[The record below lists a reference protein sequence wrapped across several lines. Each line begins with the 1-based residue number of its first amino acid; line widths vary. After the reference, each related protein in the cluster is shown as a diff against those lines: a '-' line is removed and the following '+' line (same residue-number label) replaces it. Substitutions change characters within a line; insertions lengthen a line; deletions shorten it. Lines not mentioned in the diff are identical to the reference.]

1 MDFYTDEHRQ
11 IQRTT
16 EKIIKDEINPYVD
29 QWEEEGIF
37 PAHKLFKTL
46 GNAGLLGINK
56 PEKFGGMGLDYG
68 YNVAFVEALG
78 DIHCGGVPMAIG
90 VQTDMA
96 TPILAIHGS
105 DALRSEF
112 LAPAIAGDQVAC
124 IGVSEPSAGSDVAAI
139 KTYARSDGDDY
150 IINGQ
155 KMWITSAIQADFM
168 TALVNTGDGGKYE
181 NKSLIIIPM
190 DTKGVV
196 RAKKLDKLGMR
207 SSDTG
212 LIYFEDVRV
221 PKSNVIGQE
230 NMGFIYQMQQF
241 QEERLWVAVSVVRAL
256 ETTINNTIDYA
267 KNRIIYGKP
276 LLDNQVVHFRLAELM
291 TDLEMFKGMLEKTVA
306 RYLKGEDMTKQ
317 VSMLKLK
324 TGRLSREITDACL
337 QYYGGMGFMSETPI
351 SRQFRDQRLGSI
363 GGGAD
368 EVMLGIIC
376 KYMGILPSRKKK

>member
-1 MDFYTDEHRQ
+1 M
-11 IQRTT
+11 
-16 EKIIKDEINPYVD
+16 IKDEINPYVD

-78 DIHCGGVPMAIG
+78 DINCGGVPMAIG

-139 KTYARSDGDDY
+139 KTYARSDGDDF

-155 KMWITSAIQADFM
+155 KMWITNAIQADFM

-190 DTKGVV
+190 DSKGVI

-241 QEERLWVAVSVVRAL
+241 QEERLWAAASTVRAL
-256 ETTINNTIDYA
+256 ETTITDTIDYA
-267 KNRIIYGKP
+267 QNRMIYGKP
-276 LLDNQVVHFRLAELM
+276 LLDNQVVHFRLAEMM
-291 TDLEMFKGMLEKTVA
+291 TEVEMFRGMLEKTVA
-306 RYLKGEDMTKQ
+306 RYLKGDDMTKQ

-337 QYYGGMGFMSETPI
+337 QYYGGMGFMSETRI

-368 EVMLGIIC
+368 EVMLSIIC
-376 KYMGILPSRKKK
+376 KYMGILPSGKKK